1 MEGNVDLMII
11 DDFIKDEK
19 LLKRLANTKGEFW
32 EKGFS
37 WWSGWWDSPI
47 ETLRHE
53 LIHKI
58 WGEKCPMQF
67 NGITCAGFE
76 HWIGRY
82 GEGQDWQY
90 LDTHKDKDETLY
102 EKTGEFVYPK
112 IGTVF
117 YPIDHKVEGGE
128 LMVYSGDEYPTDD
141 TPADIILPKYNR
153 LIIFDASKWHCVKE
167 ITKGTRYAIAINLW
181 DKKPLAFK

>member
-11 DDFIKDEK
+11 DDFIKDKK
-19 LLKRLANTKGEFW
+19 LLKRLADTKGEFW

-37 WWSGWWDSPI
+37 WWSGWWDSPV

-58 WGEKCPMQF
+58 WGENCPMQF

-82 GEGQDWQY
+82 GEGEDWQH
-90 LDTHKDKDETLY
+90 LNIHKDKDEALY

-112 IGTVF
+112 IGTIF
-117 YPIDHKVEGGE
+117 YPVDHDIEGGE
-128 LMVYSGDEYPTDD
+128 LIVYDGDEYPTDD
-141 TPADIILPKYNR
+141 TQTLTVCLALCGLWIWLPT
-153 LIIFDASKWHCVKE
+153 AHCRQR
-167 ITKGTRYAIAINLW
+167 IYALRRCLSHLRRAL
-181 DKKPLAFK
+181 